1 MKIYSIVK
9 VFIVV
14 NLIFLLQK
22 HIHAHHKIY
31 SPRVKEGRQSFEWR
45 GHFNFDDRD
54 VYDKQHHHV
63 LETEYSWTDFWQSE
77 LELHISDKKD
87 TPLDWEKTEL
97 QNQVQIFDQDNFA
110 GALYFSFNFVSSE
123 NKGDEIEYKY
133 LNEFSN
139 KDLSLTTNI
148 IFEKQVGKNSSGGT
162 EFSFSNYL
170 LFHKPLIFDATL
182 GLIGFSEMGYIRNFN
197 TFSNQE
203 HHYGIQLN
211 KEFLFSKNEFEF
223 SLGYLTGVTDSSADH
238 KIIWNTELEF

>member
-9 VFIVV
+9 VFVV
-14 NLIFLLQK
+14 FNIICLLQK
-22 HIHAHHKIY
+22 SIYAHHKIY

-45 GHFNFDDRD
+45 GHFDVDDSD
-54 VYDKQHHHV
+54 SYDKQHHHV

-87 TPLDWEKTEL
+87 TPLDWEKTEF
-97 QNQVQIFDQDNFA
+97 QNQFQIFDKDNFA
-110 GALYFSFNFVSSE
+110 SALYFSFNFVSSE

-139 KDLSLTTNI
+139 RTLSLTTNF

-170 LFHKPLIFDATL
+170 LFKKPVIKGATL

-211 KEFLFSKNEFEF
+211 KEFFFSKNEFEF
-223 SLGYLTGVTDSSADH
+223 SIGYLTGITDSSADH
-238 KIIWNTELEF
+238 KIIWNTEIEF

>member
-1 MKIYSIVK
+1 MKIYSTVK
-9 VFIVV
+9 FFIVL
-14 NLIFLLQK
+14 NIICLLQK
-22 HIHAHHKIY
+22 SIYAHHKIY

-45 GHFNFDDRD
+45 GHFDVDDSD
-54 VYDKQHHHV
+54 SYDKQHHHV

-87 TPLDWEKTEL
+87 TPLDWEKTEF
-97 QNQVQIFDQDNFA
+97 QNQFQIFDKDNFA
-110 GALYFSFNFVSSE
+110 SALYFSFNFVSSE

-139 KDLSLTTNI
+139 RTLSLTTNF

-170 LFHKPLIFDATL
+170 LFKKPVIKGATL

-211 KEFLFSKNEFEF
+211 KEFFFSKNEFEF
-223 SLGYLTGVTDSSADH
+223 SIGYLTGITDSSADH
-238 KIIWNTELEF
+238 KIIWNTEIEF

>member
-1 MKIYSIVK
+1 MKIYSTVK
-9 VFIVV
+9 FFIVL
-14 NLIFLLQK
+14 NIICLLQK
-22 HIHAHHKIY
+22 SIYAHHKIY

-45 GHFNFDDRD
+45 GHFDVDDRD
-54 VYDKQHHHV
+54 SYDKQHHHV

-87 TPLDWEKTEL
+87 TPLDWEKTEF
-97 QNQVQIFDQDNFA
+97 QNQFQIFDKDNFA
-110 GALYFSFNFVSSE
+110 SALYFSFNFVSSE

-139 KDLSLTTNI
+139 RNLSLTTNF

-170 LFHKPLIFDATL
+170 LFKKPLITGATL

-211 KEFLFSKNEFEF
+211 KEFIFSKNEFEF
-223 SLGYLTGVTDSSADH
+223 SIGYLTGITDSSADH
-238 KIIWNTELEF
+238 KIIWNTEIEF